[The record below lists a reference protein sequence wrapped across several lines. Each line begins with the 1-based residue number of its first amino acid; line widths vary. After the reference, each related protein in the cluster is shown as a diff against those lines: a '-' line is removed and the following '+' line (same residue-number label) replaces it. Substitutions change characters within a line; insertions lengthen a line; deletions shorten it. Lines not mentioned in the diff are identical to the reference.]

1 MTCKAPSFLI
11 LASLA
16 LAGCGEG
23 NKASPKAAADQPQVV
38 EVVPVKSA
46 LTSATVGLPAQL
58 APYESVDLFP
68 KVAGFIQAIAVD
80 RGSQVARGQVLVRLT
95 APELA
100 AQREQAASGARAAEA
115 RAAASRATFERLANA
130 AKTPGAVAENDVNIA
145 RQGSATDEA
154 QAASARQSLRN
165 VAQQEAYLLI
175 RAPFAGVITA
185 RNLHPGALV
194 GPASPGGSAP
204 PILQMANVK
213 RLRLVVQV
221 PVANVQGVRPGRM
234 VSFTVAS
241 RPGRKFQAPV
251 ARVADA
257 LDPRTRAMAVEL
269 DVANADA
276 AFTAGEFA
284 SVQWPVERTYP
295 TLHVPQTAIANDQQ
309 HQFVI
314 RVANGVTQ
322 WVDVSTGIVKDGA
335 VEVFGELNPGDQIV
349 RRGTDALQPGTKV
362 QAKAA
367 SEPPQVA
374 R

>member
-1 MTCKAPSFLI
+1 MTCKAPPYLI

-23 NKASPKAAADQPQVV
+23 NKASSKAVADQPQVV

-46 LTSATVGLPAQL
+46 LTTATVGLPAQL
-58 APYESVDLFP
+58 APYESVDLYP
-68 KVAGFIQAIAVD
+68 KVAGFIQTISVD
-80 RGSQVARGQVLVRLT
+80 RGSQVSQGQVLVRLT
-95 APELA
+95 APEFA

-115 RAAASRATFERLANA
+115 RAAASRATYERLANA

-154 QAASARQSLRN
+154 QVASARQSLRN
-165 VAQQEAYLLI
+165 VAQQEAYLMI

-241 RPGRKFQAPV
+241 RPGRKFQAAV

-349 RRGTDALQPGTKV
+349 RRGTDALQAGTKV